1 MSQKIL
7 LSDILRN
14 FYEIFQDE
22 IEFGNGLFSRRIS
35 LDYHLSGGQPW
46 VNFDAVGK
54 PKLSFRA
61 HEIQFLEKDNA
72 NPWIHAAI
80 REETAEFKGF
90 LDLGYYI
97 GSGSLRGYMKLPERN
112 YRAGFV
118 VNSGRVVK
126 LRTMEEM
133 VESKAPFIA
142 ALMETFSPDLK
153 KSIN

>member
-22 IEFGNGLFSRRIS
+22 IEFGNGLFSRKVS
-35 LDYHLSGGQPW
+35 LDYRLSGGQPW
-46 VNFDAVGK
+46 VNFNAIGK
-54 PKLSFRA
+54 PNLSFRA
-61 HEIQFLEKDNA
+61 HEIQFLEKENA
-72 NPWIHAAI
+72 SPWIHAAI
-80 REETAEFKGF
+80 REETAKFEGF
-90 LDLGYYI
+90 LNWGYSLGI
-97 GSGSLRGYMKLPERN
+97 GNLRGYMKLPERN

-126 LRTMEEM
+126 LGTMEEM

>member
-1 MSQKIL
+1 
-7 LSDILRN
+7 
-14 FYEIFQDE
+14 
-22 IEFGNGLFSRRIS
+22 
-35 LDYHLSGGQPW
+35 
-46 VNFDAVGK
+46 
-54 PKLSFRA
+54 
-61 HEIQFLEKDNA
+61 
-72 NPWIHAAI
+72 
-80 REETAEFKGF
+80 
-90 LDLGYYI
+90 
-97 GSGSLRGYMKLPERN
+97 MKLPERN